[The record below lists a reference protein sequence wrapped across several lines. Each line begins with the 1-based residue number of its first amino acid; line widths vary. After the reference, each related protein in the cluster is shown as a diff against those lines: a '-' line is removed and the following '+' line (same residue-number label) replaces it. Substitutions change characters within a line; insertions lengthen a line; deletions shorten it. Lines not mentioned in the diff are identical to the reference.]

1 MGKEIN
7 VKVITN
13 DIEKEI
19 SVAAGSTLQEILAQ
33 VDSEINVYVAAFV
46 DKRLKELTWKLFKD
60 ATVRYLDIG
69 TPIGHDLYKRSVVLL
84 MLRAAKEVLNRPEG
98 DYRIEI
104 MYSLGSGFFC
114 RLVDD
119 EVTID
124 DELLDKIKE
133 KMRELSEKDLKIE
146 KKGRST
152 SDMREEFMR
161 RNLPGKAI
169 LLKYRRASRINIYS
183 LDGYEDYYYGY
194 MVPSTGYIKEF
205 DLEKYD
211 DGFVLVIPTK
221 DTKKI
226 PKDYKAPDKLYGI
239 LRKSE
244 DWGGKLGITCVG
256 ELNEQIVAGRAG
268 DIMLGQEALMEKQIA
283 DIAEKIIEEDRKIIL
298 IAGPSSSGK
307 TTFSNRLSVQLG
319 CHGVKPYP
327 IAMDN
332 FFKERE
338 DTPRDADGKY
348 DFECIE
354 AMDLDLFNSTMSG
367 LLKGRE
373 MPMPT
378 FDFTQG
384 KKIFD
389 GQMLKLNKGDVLV
402 VEGIHALNPESTKS
416 LPSDSN
422 YKIYIS
428 ALTQLNIDEHNR
440 ISTTDTRLLRR
451 IVRDART
458 RGNTAQR
465 TISMWPSVRRG
476 EEKNIFPFQEEADT
490 MFNSALIYE
499 LPAIKQYVE
508 PLLFGVPEDSEEFY
522 EAKRLLK
529 FLDYFLGIDVGS
541 VPQNSLIRE
550 FVGGGCF
557 KV

>member
-1 MGKEIN
+1 MGKDL
-7 VKVITN
+7 KVTVCTN
-13 DIEKEI
+13 ICEKEI
-19 SVAAGSTLQEILAQ
+19 IVPSGSTLQEILAM
-33 VDSEINVYVAAFV
+33 VDNEPNIYVAAVV
-46 DKRLKELTWKLFKD
+46 DKRLKELSWKLYKD
-60 ATVRYLDIG
+60 ARVQYIDTG

-84 MLRAAKEVLNRPEG
+84 LLKAVKDVLQKPEG

-114 RLVDD
+114 RLVDED
-119 EVTID
+119 TVID
-124 DELLDKIKE
+124 DELLAKIKAR
-133 KMRELSEKDLKIE
+133 MRELVEADIKIE

-161 RNLPGKAI
+161 RDLPGKSL
-169 LLKYRRASRINIYS
+169 LLKYRRASRINIYN
-183 LDGYEDYYYGY
+183 LGGYEDYYYGY

-211 DGFVLVIPTK
+211 DGFVLVIQKK
-221 DTKKI
+221 DTKKL
-226 PKDYKAPDKLYGI
+226 PESYKAPDKLYGI

-244 DWGGKLGITCVG
+244 DWGQKLGISCVG
-256 ELNEQIVAGRAG
+256 QLNEQIVAGKTN
-268 DIMLGQEALMEKQIA
+268 DLMLVQEALMEKQIA
-283 DIAEKIIEEDRKIIL
+283 DIAETIIKGDKKIIL

-307 TTFSNRLSVQLG
+307 TTFSNRLSVQLRA
-319 CHGVKPYP
+319 HGLRPHP

-338 DTPRDADGKY
+338 ETPRDEEGKF

-354 AMDLDLFNSTMSG
+354 AMDLDLFNKTMSG
-367 LLKGRE
+367 LLQGKE

-384 KKIFD
+384 KKVFD
-389 GQMLKLNKGDVLV
+389 GETLKLEDGDVLV
-402 VEGIHALNPESTKS
+402 VEGIHALNPKSTSS
-416 LPSDSN
+416 LPVESN

-458 RGNTAQR
+458 RGNTATQ

-476 EEKNIFPFQEEADT
+476 EEKNIFPFQEEADA

-499 LPAIKQYVE
+499 LPAIKQYAE
-508 PLLFGVPEDSEEFY
+508 PLLFGVEEDSEEYY

-529 FLDYFLGIDVGS
+529 FLDYFLGIDVQS

-550 FVGGGCF
+550 FIGGGCF